1 MTCVGQKSEKGY
13 QALNRRER
21 RVCFQRLS
29 YSFKGLIMK
38 LNFKGFFKAAGLF
51 PLALMLSGCISY
63 ALVSHTA
70 KGSSGKYQS
79 QSDTITG
86 LSQAKD
92 SNGTKG
98 YVFVGESLEYLITDG
113 ADDIVK
119 MLNDPALNR
128 HNIQVADDAR
138 FVLNAGKKK
147 FTGTISLYYYWN
159 NEEEKALATH
169 YGFAC
174 GVQHCTRSLENLKGT
189 IHEKNKNMDYSK
201 VMAFYHPFKV
211 RFYEYYS
218 PRGIPDGVS
227 AALLPVTVTLDIIT
241 APLQFLV
248 VYAVNQ

>member
-1 MTCVGQKSEKGY
+1 
-13 QALNRRER
+13 
-21 RVCFQRLS
+21 
-29 YSFKGLIMK
+29 MK

-98 YVFVGESLEYLITDG
+98 YVFVGESLDYLITDG
-113 ADDIVK
+113 
-119 MLNDPALNR
+119 
-128 HNIQVADDAR
+128 ADDAR

>member
-98 YVFVGESLEYLITDG
+98 YVFVGESLEG
-113 ADDIVK
+113 
-119 MLNDPALNR
+119 
-128 HNIQVADDAR
+128 
-138 FVLNAGKKK
+138 
-147 FTGTISLYYYWN
+147 
-159 NEEEKALATH
+159 E
-169 YGFAC
+169 
-174 GVQHCTRSLENLKGT
+174 
-189 IHEKNKNMDYSK
+189 
-201 VMAFYHPFKV
+201 
-211 RFYEYYS
+211 
-218 PRGIPDGVS
+218 
-227 AALLPVTVTLDIIT
+227 
-241 APLQFLV
+241 
-248 VYAVNQ
+248 

>member
-1 MTCVGQKSEKGY
+1 MHKKMTCVGQKSEKGY

-29 YSFKGLIMK
+29 YS
-38 LNFKGFFKAAGLF
+38 FKGFFKAAGLF

-98 YVFVGESLEYLITDG
+98 YVFVGESLDYLITDG

-128 HNIQVADDAR
+128 HNI
-138 FVLNAGKKK
+138 
-147 FTGTISLYYYWN
+147 
-159 NEEEKALATH
+159 
-169 YGFAC
+169 
-174 GVQHCTRSLENLKGT
+174 
-189 IHEKNKNMDYSK
+189 
-201 VMAFYHPFKV
+201 
-211 RFYEYYS
+211 
-218 PRGIPDGVS
+218 
-227 AALLPVTVTLDIIT
+227 ALLL
-241 APLQFLV
+241 LE
-248 VYAVNQ
+248 

>member
-1 MTCVGQKSEKGY
+1 
-13 QALNRRER
+13 
-21 RVCFQRLS
+21 
-29 YSFKGLIMK
+29 MK

-86 LSQAKD
+86 LSHAKD

-98 YVFVGESLEYLITDG
+98 YVFVGESLDYLITDG

-218 PRGIPDGVS
+218 FKF
-227 AALLPVTVTLDIIT
+227 A
-241 APLQFLV
+241 
-248 VYAVNQ
+248 

>member
-1 MTCVGQKSEKGY
+1 
-13 QALNRRER
+13 
-21 RVCFQRLS
+21 
-29 YSFKGLIMK
+29 MK

-98 YVFVGESLEYLITDG
+98 YVFVGESLDYLITDG

-159 NEEEKALATH
+159 NEEERH
-169 YGFAC
+169 WQRIM
-174 GVQHCTRSLENLKGT
+174 V
-189 IHEKNKNMDYSK
+189 
-201 VMAFYHPFKV
+201 
-211 RFYEYYS
+211 
-218 PRGIPDGVS
+218 
-227 AALLPVTVTLDIIT
+227 LPVVFNTVPGHWKT
-241 APLQFLV
+241 
-248 VYAVNQ
+248 

>member
-1 MTCVGQKSEKGY
+1 
-13 QALNRRER
+13 
-21 RVCFQRLS
+21 
-29 YSFKGLIMK
+29 
-38 LNFKGFFKAAGLF
+38 
-51 PLALMLSGCISY
+51 
-63 ALVSHTA
+63 
-70 KGSSGKYQS
+70 
-79 QSDTITG
+79 
-86 LSQAKD
+86 
-92 SNGTKG
+92 
-98 YVFVGESLEYLITDG
+98 LITDG

>member
-1 MTCVGQKSEKGY
+1 
-13 QALNRRER
+13 
-21 RVCFQRLS
+21 
-29 YSFKGLIMK
+29 MK

-98 YVFVGESLEYLITDG
+98 YVFVGESLDYLITDG

-174 GVQHCTRSLENLKGT
+174 
-189 IHEKNKNMDYSK
+189 
-201 VMAFYHPFKV
+201 
-211 RFYEYYS
+211 EYYS

>member
-1 MTCVGQKSEKGY
+1 
-13 QALNRRER
+13 
-21 RVCFQRLS
+21 
-29 YSFKGLIMK
+29 MK
-38 LNFKGFFKAAGLF
+38 LNLKGFFKAAGLF

-98 YVFVGESLEYLITDG
+98 YVFVGESLDYLITDG
-113 ADDIVK
+113 
-119 MLNDPALNR
+119 
-128 HNIQVADDAR
+128 ADDAR

>member
-1 MTCVGQKSEKGY
+1 
-13 QALNRRER
+13 
-21 RVCFQRLS
+21 
-29 YSFKGLIMK
+29 MK

-51 PLALMLSGCISY
+51 PLVLMLSGCISY

-70 KGSSGKYQS
+70 KGTSGKYQS

-98 YVFVGESLEYLITDG
+98 YVFVGESLDYLITDG

-119 MLNDPALNR
+119 MLYDPALNR

-147 FTGTISLYYYWN
+147 FTGTISLYYNWST
-159 NEEEKALATH
+159 EEEKARVTQ
-169 YGFAC
+169 YRFAC
-174 GVQHCTRSLENLKGT
+174 GVQHCTRTVENLEGT
-189 IHEKNKNMDYSK
+189 IHEKNKNMDYSN

-211 RFYEYYS
+211 RFYEYHS